1 MTSKVSCFFNV
12 YDAKPAATDPAPSS
26 LPICNIEF
34 RILYRYQLK
43 LPPVE
48 GDEVVIEDLVLP
60 EQRTSHR
67 VPIVFPLSM
76 WRELYLPDVLRTLNL
91 DTHVLNFLKPKI
103 TEAAISLAQRN
114 GNKGFAVTIEVGI
127 LKVEV
132 LAKDLTDKIARELI
146 EMEPRSK
153 IKEGKT

>member
-1 MTSKVSCFFNV
+1 M
-12 YDAKPAATDPAPSS
+12 
-26 LPICNIEF
+26 
-34 RILYRYQLK
+34 
-43 LPPVE
+43 
-48 GDEVVIEDLVLP
+48 IEDLVLP